1 MFVATCTIVLD
12 LEGVRSLKEKRHI
25 LKSILAHLHQEFN
38 VSAAE
43 IEAHDYW
50 QTAVIGL
57 ASVGNDQR
65 HLHSVLQKAVD
76 WIETQRPDAPINSYR
91 IEFR

>member
-1 MFVATCTIVLD
+1 MFVATCIITLD
-12 LEGVRSLKEKRHI
+12 LEGVRSLKEKRRI
-25 LKSILAHLHQEFN
+25 LRSILAHLHQEYN

-43 IEAHDYW
+43 VDGHDYW

-57 ASVGNDQR
+57 AAAGNDQR
-65 HLHSVLQKAVD
+65 HLHSVMQKAVD
-76 WIETQRPDAPINSYR
+76 WIELHRPDAPISSYL